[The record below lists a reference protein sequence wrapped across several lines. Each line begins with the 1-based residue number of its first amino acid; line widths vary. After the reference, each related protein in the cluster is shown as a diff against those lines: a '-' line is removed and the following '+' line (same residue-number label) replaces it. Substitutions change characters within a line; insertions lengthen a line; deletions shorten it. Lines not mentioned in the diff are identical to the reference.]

1 MIKLD
6 KICIKKVWF
15 ESIGSQN
22 GSLVMFLLGPYS
34 LMRQVLSL
42 ILREVD
48 AFDDT
53 GNHIRPS
60 LQSFSGDQFFHGLA
74 KKEVDPPKLKLYQ
87 HLLSVRLLLTYM
99 ILFMWKTMII

>member
-1 MIKLD
+1 MSLKGD
-6 KICIKKVWF
+6 KVGQNLYKKIWF
-15 ESIGSQN
+15 ESTGSQN

-53 GNHIRPS
+53 ENRIRPS
-60 LQSFSGDQFFHGLA
+60 LQSLSGDKFAHGLA
-74 KKEVDPPKLKLYQ
+74 KKEVDPPK
-87 HLLSVRLLLTYM
+87 
-99 ILFMWKTMII
+99 